1 MKWWWFP
8 AIASATTTSTTTTTT
23 TTTTAVVH
31 PFAQNQ
37 VTQAYSTAAKN
48 AWKRLVD
55 RIPFRRPQTLS
66 LDEVKSVGERYL
78 AVLDDDTAWERIA
91 EEKGVTVHKLRKGKV
106 AFVDAD
112 DDRWACLKSTA
123 VLPCDAKWLTNL
135 LLDSAAAVRYNCFS
149 AGRTDVEVIDGQ
161 TKIVWNKSKISSAAS
176 KVMKPFDSCNVMH
189 AYERPRP
196 AVGGWPAGNDVVVLT
211 RHVQHPAA
219 PVSATYGRC
228 EHIIGLQVLRPPAP
242 DGPTTEK
249 TTKGKKRNKSST
261 TILSVGHMRYPY
273 PPYFVAGKVKRATL
287 NYLQGLLAYCSSA
300 EVQRQQPRGR

>member
-1 MKWWWFP
+1 M
-8 AIASATTTSTTTTTT
+8 
-23 TTTTAVVH
+23 
-31 PFAQNQ
+31 
-37 VTQAYSTAAKN
+37 
-48 AWKRLVD
+48 
-55 RIPFRRPQTLS
+55 S
-66 LDEVKSVGERYL
+66 LDEVINVGERYL

-135 LLDSAAAVRYNCFS
+135 LLDSAAAVRYNRFS
-149 AGRTDVEVIDGQ
+149 AGRTDVETIDGQ
-161 TKIVWNKSKISSAAS
+161 TKIVWNKSKLSSAAS
-176 KVMKPFDSCNVMH
+176 KLMKPFDSCSVMH

-242 DGPTTEK
+242 DGPTT
-249 TTKGKKRNKSST
+249 TKGKTKTKSST
-261 TILSVGHMRYPY
+261 TILNVTHMRYPQ
-273 PPYFVAGKVKRATL
+273 PPYLVAKQVKRATL

-300 EVQRQQPRGR
+300 EAQRQQSRGR